1 MDCMPPGAVS
11 DRIENERALTTC
23 GQETTAPELPQVARD
38 LILRKAEDRHEFAH
52 AQIRRLGQQGQDSEP
67 CLVRQEP
74 EESRS
79 TRHRQTICG
88 VEHTICGWEHMSAG
102 SPCQRPLRPLLTRRA
117 SLREPRG
124 GVARGRTAVV

>member
-79 TRHRQTICG
+79 TRHRRTICG
-88 VEHTICGWEHMSAG
+88 VEHTHLRVGAYERGQPLSTPPSA
-102 SPCQRPLRPLLTRRA
+102 TTDA
-117 SLREPRG
+117 PR
-124 GVARGRTAVV
+124 